1 MEGIVKTV
9 TRQLKIATSKV
20 VPFVT
25 ETIPKQK
32 AILRNK
38 KGKFIEVA
46 PHHLTRELK
55 KFLLESGLEFEYESV
70 DSKTGKRKIAGI
82 AVKVEPLRHTH
93 YDGGVLIRIVEKDE
107 MSYDNTNKV
116 VEYLVKKGI
125 NIAKECVFLY
135 ESKEEGAC
143 LHKGGD

>member
-9 TRQLKIATSKV
+9 TRQLKIATPKV

-38 KGKFIEVA
+38 NGKFIEVA

-55 KFLLESGLEFEYESV
+55 KFLLESGLEFEYEPV
-70 DSKTGKRKIAGI
+70 DSKTGRRKIAGI
-82 AVKVEPLRHTH
+82 SVKVEPLRHTH
-93 YDGGVLIRIVEKDE
+93 YDGGVLIRIVENDE

-116 VEYLVKKGI
+116 VEYLARKGI
-125 NIAKECVFLY
+125 NIAKECVFLF

-143 LHKGGD
+143 LHKGD